1 MSSKR
6 KHRQYAPLT
15 SQVAIV
21 VNNLTA
27 NAEDIRDVGLV
38 PGSGRSLVGGHG
50 NSLQYSCLENLM
62 DREAWQAVAYR
73 VAKSWAWLKWLSMQA
88 CSLTLT
94 LAILFGMSPKAKET
108 QTKISKCK
116 NKNKLKQKCIKLKIT
131 RELSTKW
138 KDHLLNERGYL
149 LMIYLIRG

>member
-21 VNNLTA
+21 VNNLPA

-38 PGSGRSLVGGHG
+38 PGSGRSLGGGHG

-62 DREAWQAVAYR
+62 DREAWQGVTYR
-73 VAKSWAWLKWLSMQA
+73 ITKSWACLKWLSMQA

-94 LAILFGMSPKAKET
+94 LAILFGMSLKAKET

>member
-6 KHRQYAPLT
+6 KHRQYATLT
-15 SQVAIV
+15 SQVAIMV
-21 VNNLTA
+21 KNLPA

-38 PGSGRSLVGGHG
+38 LGSGRSLGGGHS
-50 NSLQYSCLENLM
+50 NPLQNSCLENLM

-73 VAKSWAWLKWLSMQA
+73 VTKCWTRLKWLSMQT

-94 LAILFGMSPKAKET
+94 LTILFGMSPQAKET

-116 NKNKLKQKCIKLKIT
+116 NKNIQKQKYIKLKIT
-131 RELSTKW
+131 RELSIKW

>member
-6 KHRQYAPLT
+6 KHRQYATLT
-15 SQVAIV
+15 SQVAIMV
-21 VNNLTA
+21 KNLPA

-38 PGSGRSLVGGHG
+38 LGSGRSLGGGHS
-50 NSLQYSCLENLM
+50 NPLQNSCLENLM

-73 VAKSWAWLKWLSMQA
+73 VAKSWTRLKWLSMQT

-94 LAILFGMSPKAKET
+94 LTILFGMSPQAKET

-116 NKNKLKQKCIKLKIT
+116 NKNIQKQKYIKLKIT
-131 RELSTKW
+131 RELSIKW